1 MPRDSGRR
9 RLVTVLLALAGAGA
23 LLTAQERGQREGRG
37 APPARVTPVH
47 RVAGVRDGVSAFQRV
62 DYAQLKPLKAG
73 ELDFKHYHSLE
84 ETAALLKMWAA
95 KYPDLVELYPVG
107 QSFEGREIWQIT
119 ITNKKTGKDTDK
131 PAFFLEGGRHAGEI
145 SGIEASLYFIHH
157 VLSGYGTDAALTA
170 LVDTKALYVRPN
182 DNPDGNT
189 LYHLTAQTLRS
200 TVRPFDSDGD
210 GLLDEDAGE
219 DLDGDGFV
227 RQMRRYVGPGKG
239 NAAKDPKDPQGRAMR
254 RMPQGQGDYDLLPE
268 GVDNDGDGRYNED
281 GVGGLDLHRNYPE
294 NWRPMREVTGRGYAQ
309 GGAGEY
315 PLSEPETR
323 AVFLFLMTHP
333 NVGLAQSLDTA
344 VPMILRGPSTASSDD
359 GMYPEDAALAAKL
372 DRKGMEITGYP
383 WAGDTYHVYATRGGG
398 NPVTGEPPR
407 DSPIFGHG
415 PDFGYSYYGVIW
427 YGDEIW
433 NGGRFTDYD
442 KDGRVD
448 EVETLRWLDENR
460 PGRGDFQA
468 WTPFKHP
475 QLGDVEIG
483 GFNPKFWTQNP
494 PPDMIETW
502 ARNEA
507 MFNLYLAQQLAQVRI
522 ATVAATPSRAGG
534 GVFEV
539 RATVTNEGLIPTALD
554 IATRVKIVRPDAC
567 SIRLAA
573 GQELVKAADG
583 KNPSA
588 TIEIGW
594 LKPGESRTVTWQVKG
609 AGTAAVA
616 VASTRGGVDRRDVVI
631 Q

>member
-1 MPRDSGRR
+1 MSRDVRR
-9 RLVTVLLALAGAGA
+9 SRVVTVLFVLGVGGA
-23 LLTAQERGQREGRG
+23 LLTAQEGRREGRG
-37 APPARVTPVH
+37 GPPARVAPVH
-47 RVAGVRDGVSAFQRV
+47 RVAGVRDGVSVFPKV
-62 DYAQLKPLKAG
+62 DYAQLKPVKSG
-73 ELDFKHYHSLE
+73 EVDFKHYHSYE
-84 ETAALLKMWAA
+84 ETASLLKTWAA
-95 KYPDLVELYPVG
+95 KYPDLVDLYSAG
-107 QSFEGREIWQIT
+107 QSFEGREIWQLT

-145 SGIEASLYFIHH
+145 SGIEASLYFVHH
-157 VLSGYGTDAALTA
+157 VLSGYGTDPALTA
-170 LVDTKALYVRPN
+170 LVDSKALYVRPN
-182 DNPDGNT
+182 NNPDGNT

-200 TVRPFDSDGD
+200 TVRPFDTDAD

-219 DLDGDGFV
+219 DLDGDGFI

-254 RMPQGQGDYDLLPE
+254 RVPQGQGDYETFPE
-268 GVDNDGDGRYNED
+268 GVDNDLDGRYNED
-281 GVGGLDLHRNYPE
+281 GIGGLDLHRNYPE
-294 NWRPMREVTGRGYAQ
+294 NWRPMSEATGRGYAQ
-309 GGAGEY
+309 GGAGEF

-344 VPMILRGPSTASSDD
+344 VPMILRGPSTASSED
-359 GMYPEDAALAAKL
+359 GMYPEDAALAAKF

-398 NPVTGEPPR
+398 NPTTGEPPR

-448 EVETLRWLDENR
+448 EAETLRWLDENR
-460 PGRGDFQA
+460 LGKGDFQP

-483 GFNPKFWTQNP
+483 GLNPKFWGQNP
-494 PPDMIETW
+494 PPDMIEDW
-502 ARNEA
+502 ARKEA
-507 MFNLYLAQQLAQVRI
+507 MFNLYLAQQLAQVKI
-522 ATVAATPSRAGG
+522 ASVTVSPSATGAG
-534 GVFEV
+534 VYEV
-539 RATVTNEGLIPTALD
+539 KAVVTNEGLIPTALD
-554 IATRVKIVRPDAC
+554 IAKRVKIVRPDSC
-567 SIRLAA
+567 TINLGP
-573 GQELVKAADG
+573 GQELVKTADG
-583 KNPSA
+583 GAQKPA
-588 TIEIGW
+588 IDIGW
-594 LKPGESRTVTWQVKG
+594 LKPGESKTVTWQVKG
-609 AGTAAVA
+609 AGDATVA
-616 VASTRGGVDRRDVVI
+616 VASTRGGVDRREVAVK
-631 Q
+631 